1 MARNDLIKYLVEN
14 EGVSESTAKMYVK
27 EGKKGRLVYNL
38 LTAEIIAPCDQ
49 GWIVID
55 QVLAST
61 LMIRRGGQMGTNG
74 DK

>member
-1 MARNDLIKYLVEN
+1 
-14 EGVSESTAKMYVK
+14 MYVK

-38 LTAEIIAPCDQ
+38 LTAEIITHHDK
-49 GWIVID
+49 GWIVSD
-55 QVLAST
+55 QVLASS